1 MLFWARFLGPDL
13 APKKEAE
20 SRSTCAVEAAVTL
33 GAAEATGAIAVDF
46 FLPSIMSICWTKVK
60 FKAIDR

>member
-1 MLFWARFLGPDL
+1 MLFWARFLGPDF

-20 SRSTCAVEAAVTL
+20 SRSTCTVDVAGTL
-33 GAAEATGAIAVDF
+33 GAAEAIGAIAIDF